1 MFAMLVRCFLS
12 VLRDVRDAAAMR
24 FVSVTEMFAMLV
36 KQWLL
41 SALPRRSQCWCSGF
55 CQRYEMFRV
64 LVQWLLSALVRGAG
78 TVAFVSVR
86 DDDDDELVSFQML
99 TSHQLPRT
107 R

>member
-1 MFAMLVRCFLS
+1 M
-12 VLRDVRDAAAMR
+12 
-24 FVSVTEMFAMLV
+24 
-36 KQWLL
+36 
-41 SALPRRSQCWCSGF
+41 
-55 CQRYEMFRV
+55 

-86 DDDDDELVSFQML
+86 DDDELVSFQML